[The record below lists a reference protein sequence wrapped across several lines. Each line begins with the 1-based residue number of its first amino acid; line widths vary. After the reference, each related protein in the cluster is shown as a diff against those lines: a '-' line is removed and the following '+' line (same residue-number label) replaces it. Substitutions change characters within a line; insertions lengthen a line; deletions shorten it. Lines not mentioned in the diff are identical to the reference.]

1 MEYLKIGIRFF
12 LKVVRIMAKKMCSF
26 FKKVLSELGRNEM
39 IARGYYIDE

>member
-1 MEYLKIGIRFF
+1 
-12 LKVVRIMAKKMCSF
+12 MAKKMCSF